1 MEKANLNNQ
10 QSHIS
15 KDIWGGSKWP
25 FIRSLFFLVRVRSW
39 EDCASTKVPL
49 KDNIKTNQIS
59 VLTLPL
65 LCVCFGVLLAGNC
78 MMYLVGQSYPVFT
91 FSLINATQLALMHS
105 SPFSSIHRSSL
116 TPFIVNSLVLL
127 TVSST
132 ILFQP
137 DHEKSLDHEKS
148 YKKKCIIGF
157 LCTVCASSGY
167 GLTLSLIQLAFKKIL
182 REIL

>member
-78 MMYLVGQSYPVFT
+78 MMYLVGQSHRLHFFPHQCNPIGLNAL
-91 FSLINATQLALMHS
+91 FSFLINSQKFTHSFYSQFS
-105 SPFSSIHRSSL
+105 SPSHC
-116 TPFIVNSLVLL
+116 VLNHIIPTWL
-127 TVSST
+127 W
-132 ILFQP
+132 
-137 DHEKSLDHEKS
+137 EKSLDHEKS

>member
-1 MEKANLNNQ
+1 MVNWHCFSYPNPAVCFYQFRKPKEKTQ
-10 QSHIS
+10 WRRQIS
-15 KDIWGGSKWP
+15 TINSPTYPRIYEVVPNGHLFALCSFWSEYALGKIVLQR
-25 FIRSLFFLVRVRSW
+25 RS
-39 EDCASTKVPL
+39 PL
-49 KDNIKTNQIS
+49 KTIKTNQIS

-137 DHEKSLDHEKS
+137 DYGKSP
-148 YKKKCIIGF
+148 
-157 LCTVCASSGY
+157 
-167 GLTLSLIQLAFKKIL
+167 
-182 REIL
+182 